1 MGATAVDV
9 PQTRNRAPV
18 ILVVDDDDA
27 VRGYFR
33 RLLTA
38 EGYVVIEASDGPA
51 GLAAIAA
58 GKPDVVLLDVQLPGM
73 TGFDVCRRTRQD
85 VSTRLTPVVMVS
97 AFGARTERAEG
108 LEAGADD
115 FLTKPIDTQE
125 LLARLRS
132 LVRIK
137 GYTDDLDSA
146 GAIITA
152 IATMIESRDGYTDGH
167 CHRMANYA
175 TSLGRALHL
184 DDADVQTLYRSGF
197 LHDVGMLAISDS
209 VLRKAGPLNPDEYEL
224 IKSHTVVG
232 DALCSSLRS
241 LQPVRPIVRS
251 HHERLDGSGYPDG
264 LTGDEIPLL
273 AQIIGLVDVYE
284 AVTTRRP
291 YQEQHSADEA
301 VHVLRRHVACGW
313 RRGDLVETF
322 VANLPATVS
331 WS

>member
-1 MGATAVDV
+1 MGSRVVDV
-9 PQTRNRAPV
+9 PPARNRAPV
-18 ILVVDDDDA
+18 VLVVDDEET
-27 VRGYFR
+27 VRGFFR

-38 EGYVVIEASDGPA
+38 EGYAVMEAGDGPS
-51 GLAAIAA
+51 GLAAIAE

-73 TGFDVCRRTRQD
+73 TGFDVCRRTRQN
-85 VSTRLTPVVMVS
+85 VATRLTPVVMVS
-97 AFGARTERAEG
+97 AFGARSERAEG

-146 GAIITA
+146 GAIITTL
-152 IATMIESRDGYTDGH
+152 ATMIEARDGYTDGH

-184 DDADVQTLYRSGF
+184 DDAEMQTLYRSGF

-209 VLRKAGPLNPDEYEL
+209 VLRKAGPLSPDEYEL

-232 DALCSSLRS
+232 DSLCSSLRS
-241 LQPVRPIVRS
+241 LQPVRPAVRS

-264 LTGDEIPLL
+264 LSGDEIPLV

-284 AVTTRRP
+284 AITTRRP
-291 YQEQHSADEA
+291 YQEQHSTDEA

-313 RRGDLVETF
+313 RRDDLVETF
-322 VANLPATVS
+322 VANLPATAS
-331 WS
+331 WA